1 MKIKSS
7 RTLKILNIILPVAV
21 ISCGTLIFLRN
32 YLYNTRE
39 RVFSLSEAAREG
51 TAFVSDDI
59 SVRITTRGGDSG
71 SWLSDEMVCS
81 DGSILF
87 TSAVGTIYEL

>member
-1 MKIKSS
+1 MRIKSS

-39 RVFSLSEAAREG
+39 RVCSFSEAARE
-51 TAFVSDDI
+51 
-59 SVRITTRGGDSG
+59 
-71 SWLSDEMVCS
+71 
-81 DGSILF
+81 
-87 TSAVGTIYEL
+87 